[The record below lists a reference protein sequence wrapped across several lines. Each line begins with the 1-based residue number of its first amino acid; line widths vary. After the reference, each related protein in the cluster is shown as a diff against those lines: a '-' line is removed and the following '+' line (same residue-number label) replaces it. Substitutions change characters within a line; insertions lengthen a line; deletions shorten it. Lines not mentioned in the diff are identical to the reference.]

1 MVGSSRKVRNTY
13 LQMVQ
18 NFQLIGRLPKLT
30 RMDELVISFIEED
43 AKQLHH
49 PHDNALVINL
59 TIVDFNTQQVLVD
72 NEISADILYYPT
84 FQQMRIGRKRL
95 MSVRSITLP
104 VTINTYPQQI
114 TKNVTF
120 FVMDCSSAYN
130 SIIR

>member
-59 TIVDFNTQQVLVD
+59 TIVDFNTQRVLV
-72 NEISADILYYPT
+72 E
-84 FQQMRIGRKRL
+84 IGRASCRER
-95 MSVRSITLP
+95 VWR
-104 VTINTYPQQI
+104 
-114 TKNVTF
+114 
-120 FVMDCSSAYN
+120 
-130 SIIR
+130 